1 MRYKNWAC
9 EVPDLDPRAFR
20 PVAGR
25 MRLYGGDGGG
35 DGGGGGDDAASVAA
49 SLGLDVGTPG
59 TSTGPSGG
67 IGMGIAEGM
76 IPGLVTPLSPEEQT
90 AVDEVVSAPASA
102 ASAAPSGS
110 LNVVPSFGPI
120 DYGGLAAMLSGL
132 DLSQIPGAVV
142 AEVSD
147 EAGSEAGETEG
158 GDDAG
163 PTTSS
168 EQDMDAALAAAETAA
183 TAAPSGPAPGTGG
196 EVSTLGLDALGG
208 APSGSVGLTGGPAPG
223 PATDPVEQAVLDS
236 LSSLTAG
243 NVVTNA
249 SGGGWG
255 TGAGVPLASAGL
267 NISLGL
273 DPNAPGFGANAPLP
287 DLSAQQNAVNVA
299 AQMLGL
305 TPEDLVGSSALDTG
319 FLGEAPPSIS
329 TAGLDQGTLSMLS
342 DAGLGSMEI
351 SPTQTVDQALA
362 SMEAHAFLNEN
373 IDTLMGMLVP
383 GAGAMIAGTQALGG
397 LLSGVITPQQALGHV
412 AGPIAGLTMPGLV
425 SNIVNSQAFQDATGL
440 TPLSQA
446 QIDAIAAQDTGVT
459 PGIAET
465 IAQNQQGESSP
476 APAPAPA
483 PAAAPAPAPA
493 PAPSGANLAGMLGL
507 ASLLGQQEEREE
519 RPNYADVRRGIAM
532 SPFGLPYGG

>member
-1 MRYKNWAC
+1 
-9 EVPDLDPRAFR
+9 
-20 PVAGR
+20 
-25 MRLYGGDGGG
+25 
-35 DGGGGGDDAASVAA
+35 
-49 SLGLDVGTPG
+49 
-59 TSTGPSGG
+59 
-67 IGMGIAEGM
+67 
-76 IPGLVTPLSPEEQT
+76 
-90 AVDEVVSAPASA
+90 
-102 ASAAPSGS
+102 
-110 LNVVPSFGPI
+110 
-120 DYGGLAAMLSGL
+120 
-132 DLSQIPGAVV
+132 
-142 AEVSD
+142 
-147 EAGSEAGETEG
+147 
-158 GDDAG
+158 
-163 PTTSS
+163 
-168 EQDMDAALAAAETAA
+168 
-183 TAAPSGPAPGTGG
+183 
-196 EVSTLGLDALGG
+196 
-208 APSGSVGLTGGPAPG
+208 
-223 PATDPVEQAVLDS
+223 VLDS

-273 DPNAPGFGANAPLP
+273 NPNTPGFGVNAPLP

-446 QIDAIAAQDTGVT
+446 QIDAIAAQDTTGGTGETPTTTAPAADSGGGSGNEVT
-459 PGIAET
+459 A
-465 IAQNQQGESSP
+465 
-476 APAPAPA
+476 APAPA

-507 ASLLGQQEEREE
+507 ASLLRQQEEREE